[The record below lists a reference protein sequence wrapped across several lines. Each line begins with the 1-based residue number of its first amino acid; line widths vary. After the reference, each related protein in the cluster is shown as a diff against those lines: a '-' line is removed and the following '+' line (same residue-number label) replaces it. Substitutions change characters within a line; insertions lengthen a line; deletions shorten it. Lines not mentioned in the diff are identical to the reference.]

1 MAFQWFTKK
10 KKDVAPIPADGGE
23 QSGQGDEAATDPK
36 GVSFSGVP
44 TLTDPESLVTDGQ
57 DLQELPL
64 DGRDPPLVAGENE
77 STPVL
82 DSKKGSQL
90 PTDEADV
97 PESTEAKPSFLRGAW
112 EATKKLALTPVDPFF
127 ESMVAGLERT
137 RKSLLGQLASVF
149 RLHKAID
156 EDFWEELE
164 DTLITSDVGTA
175 ATEKI
180 MQELEAYAKEHKL
193 SKPQELTGRLR
204 EAISEILL
212 TGDNDRVL
220 HIEPGRLNVILMVG
234 VNGAGKTTST
244 AKLTR
249 YFKAQGLSVVLA
261 AADTFRAAA
270 IDQLQT
276 WSKRLDVPLIKHQ
289 EGADPAAVVFDAC
302 SAAAARGAD
311 ILIIDTAG
319 RLQNKS
325 NLMKEL
331 DKIHRVIKREIPDAP
346 HEVLLVLD
354 ATTGQ
359 NALSQARQFSAVT
372 PITGLV
378 MCKLDGSAR
387 GGIMVAVAQEFGIPV
402 KFIGVGEGADDLR
415 PFAPR
420 LFLDALFE
428 EPDSKES

>member
-1 MAFQWFTKK
+1 MAINWFRKK
-10 KKDVAPIPADGGE
+10 EKTEEPEDGGTAE
-23 QSGQGDEAATDPK
+23 KAEGAAEPEVD
-36 GVSFSGVP
+36 GVSSEVSEKPLDAPEETVDASVEKP
-44 TLTDPESLVTDGQ
+44 TIVEADPVKESLEEPGTEGEA
-57 DLQELPL
+57 QEPAPTEE
-64 DGRDPPLVAGENE
+64 G
-77 STPVL
+77 
-82 DSKKGSQL
+82 KG
-90 PTDEADV
+90 
-97 PESTEAKPSFLRGAW
+97 FLRGAW

-127 ESMVAGLERT
+127 ENMVAGLERT
-137 RKSLLGQLASVF
+137 RKSLMGQLASVF
-149 RLHKAID
+149 RLHKKIN

-175 ATEKI
+175 ATERI
-180 MQELEAYAKEHKL
+180 MEDLESYAKEHGL
-193 SKPQELTGRLR
+193 SKPTDLTNRLR
-204 EAISEILL
+204 EVIKDILL
-212 TGDNDRVL
+212 TDEEKRTLNLEQGRV
-220 HIEPGRLNVILMVG
+220 NVILMVG

-244 AKLTR
+244 AKLTQ
-249 YFKAQGLSVVLA
+249 YLKGQGFSVMLA

-270 IDQLQT
+270 IEQLES
-276 WSKRLDVPLIKHQ
+276 WAKRLDVPLIKHK
-289 EGADPAAVVFDAC
+289 EGSDPAAVVYDAC
-302 SAAAARGAD
+302 SAAKARGSD

-331 DKIHRVIKREIPDAP
+331 EKIHRVIDREIPDAP
-346 HEVLLVLD
+346 HEVMLVLD

-402 KFIGVGEGADDLR
+402 KFIGVGEGIDDLR

-420 LFLDALFE
+420 LFIDALFGEGPPEVE
-428 EPDSKES
+428 E

>member
-1 MAFQWFTKK
+1 MALNWFSKK
-10 KKDVAPIPADGGE
+10 KKDSNEVETPEVTASDSRVSNTSSPHEAAEEIASSNEISGE
-23 QSGQGDEAATDPK
+23 AEHAQGLEASESGQAQDEVEQPAE
-36 GVSFSGVP
+36 G
-44 TLTDPESLVTDGQ
+44 
-57 DLQELPL
+57 
-64 DGRDPPLVAGENE
+64 
-77 STPVL
+77 
-82 DSKKGSQL
+82 KK
-90 PTDEADV
+90 
-97 PESTEAKPSFLRGAW
+97 SFLRGAW

-127 ESMVAGLERT
+127 ENMVAGLERT
-137 RKSLLGQLASVF
+137 RKNLLGQLSSVF
-149 RLHKAID
+149 RLHKSID

-164 DTLITSDVGTA
+164 DTLITSDVGTD
-175 ATEKI
+175 ATERI
-180 MQELEAYAKEHKL
+180 MSELEAYAKEHKL
-193 SKPQELTGRLR
+193 SKPDELTSRLR
-204 EAISEILL
+204 QSISDILL
-212 TGDNDRVL
+212 TAEEKRVL
-220 HIEPGRLNVILMVG
+220 NVEPGRVNIVLMVG

-244 AKLTR
+244 AKLSQ
-249 YFKAQGLSVVLA
+249 YFKAQGLSVMLA

-276 WSKRLDVPLIKHQ
+276 WSNRLDVPLVKHK

-302 SAAAARGAD
+302 SAAKARKAD

-331 DKIHRVIKREIPDAP
+331 DKIHRVIKREVPEAP

-372 PITGLV
+372 PVTGLV

-402 KFIGVGEGADDLR
+402 KFIGVGEGLSDLR
-415 PFAPR
+415 PFSPS
-420 LFLDALFE
+420 LFVDALFGAE
-428 EPDSKES
+428 EKV